1 MPIASNIPM
10 RPFFSHILPLSKGGR
25 GGLLLLLCLL
35 ASCSEWDTDSLGTS
49 FTPANSVVRIYN
61 KLVYVEY
68 ASPDA
73 RVWGPAADEVASSVS
88 GNHVTIESDAQNVAY
103 FVYGYPAS
111 TDTLGMTD
119 GSLTIRSRAS
129 YALYLEGLSLRRQDG
144 PVFESTGDD
153 DCHIVLSKNAV
164 NRLYGPVHVAGNLS
178 LSGTGSLTVDS
189 ETTGITAA
197 TLQCQYGIKINV
209 TSTQGDGIHLTRGIM
224 RATQGTWNINSA
236 RSAISSPDSILIFG
250 GTWRGTALDGAF
262 LDARA
267 PVVLQKP
274 DMIVASAWSN
284 NPLDSMA
291 VAARY
296 DSVQS
301 VWEEQV
307 DTLTLMAD
315 TTYIIRR
322 NSSTATVGKFT
333 PRQTLVG
340 PYILVTNGTVLQSDT
355 LYFSK

>member
-1 MPIASNIPM
+1 MPIIPM
-10 RPFFSHILPLSKGGR
+10 RPFFSHILPLSKGIR
-25 GGLLLLLCLL
+25 GGLLLILCLL

-49 FTPANSVVRIYN
+49 FTPANSLVRVYN
-61 KLVYVEY
+61 NLVYVEY

-73 RVWGPAADEVASSVS
+73 RVWGPAAGEVTSTVN

-111 TDTLGMTD
+111 TDTLGTTD

-129 YALYLEGLSLRRQDG
+129 YALYLEGLSLRCQDG
-144 PVFESTGDD
+144 PVFQSQGDD

-164 NRLYGPVHVAGNLS
+164 NHFYGPVQVSGNLS
-178 LSGTGSLTVDS
+178 LSGTGTLTVYS
-189 ETTGITAA
+189 ESTCITAA
-197 TLQCQYGIKINV
+197 MLQCQYGVKVNLHS
-209 TSTQGDGIHLTRGIM
+209 TSGDGIYLTRGVM
-224 RATQGTWNINSA
+224 RATQGTWNIDA
-236 RSAISSPDSILIFG
+236 AHSAIYSSDSILIFG
-250 GTWRGTALDGAF
+250 GTWRGTALDGSF

-315 TTYIIRR
+315 TTYTIRR
-322 NSSTATVGKFT
+322 NSSTTSVGKFT
-333 PRQTLVG
+333 PHQTLIS
-340 PYILVTNGTVLQSDT
+340 PYILVTNGTVLASDT
-355 LYFSK
+355 LHFSK